1 VSRILVAA
9 LNPALDI
16 THELAGVDWSGVNR
30 PVAVSTRPGGKGLNV
45 GRTLH
50 ALGADVLVIGLLG
63 GPAGDAISAGLASA
77 GVPGAFT
84 PIAAESRRTFAVV
97 DRDRGLAHG
106 LVRAD
111 SWPERLR
118 HATAL
123 GAATA
128 SAPVAGEFSRA
139 DYLRALD
146 EVQLIR
152 IEAA

>member
-1 VSRILVAA
+1 MSRILVAA

-16 THELAGVDWSGVNR
+16 THELAGVDWSRVNR

-118 HATAL
+118 HAAAL
-123 GAATA
+123 GAATTA
-128 SAPVAGEFSRA
+128 APVAGEFAPGDYQRA
-139 DYLRALD
+139 AGRLRVRPLEPA
-146 EVQLIR
+146 
-152 IEAA
+152 

>member
-16 THELAGVDWSGVNR
+16 THEHAGVDWSGVNR

-77 GVPGAFT
+77 G
-84 PIAAESRRTFAVV
+84 
-97 DRDRGLAHG
+97 LAHG

-118 HATAL
+118 HATAF

-128 SAPVAGEFSRA
+128 AAPVAGEFDRA
-139 DYLRALD
+139 DYARAFDAVKLT
-146 EVQLIR
+146 R